1 MFSDHRLLRV
11 VGLSSVVSGCGSLR
25 KKRASHCPDTLTG
38 PSISIRPHWRA
49 RSARLPPRRSPLLRD
64 RRNGPLVRQI
74 AAQLVRMGNWTAS
87 FGGIG
92 STASPRLIPDAPFK
106 RNDPILHG
114 WMDGFILWLGAG
126 QQSVARHRT
135 RVRDCDMT
143 GRVMNHFCRKS
154 IRLHSIRFS

>member
-1 MFSDHRLLRV
+1 MFSDHRLLKV

-49 RSARLPPRRSPLLRD
+49 HSAGLPPRRSPLLRD

-74 AAQLVRMGNWTAS
+74 AAQLVRMRNWTAS

-92 STASPRLIPDAPFK
+92 STASPRLIPDAPFGGTI
-106 RNDPILHG
+106 RAS
-114 WMDGFILWLGAG
+114 MDGCMYSSSGSSPGSSQWLA
-126 QQSVARHRT
+126 
-135 RVRDCDMT
+135 T
-143 GRVMNHFCRKS
+143 G
-154 IRLHSIRFS
+154 LA

>member
-38 PSISIRPHWRA
+38 PSISIRPHWHA
-49 RSARLPPRRSPLLRD
+49 YSARLPPRRSPLLRD

-74 AAQLVRMGNWTAS
+74 AAQLVRMRNWTAS

-92 STASPRLIPDAPFK
+92 STSSPRLIPDAPFK
-106 RNDPILHG
+106 RNDPSLHG
-114 WMDGFILWLGAG
+114 WMDGFLVWLVTG

-135 RVRDCDMT
+135 RV
-143 GRVMNHFCRKS
+143 
-154 IRLHSIRFS
+154 

>member
-25 KKRASHCPDTLTG
+25 KTRASHCPDTLTG
-38 PSISIRPHWRA
+38 PSISIRPHWHA
-49 RSARLPPRRSPLLRD
+49 HSARLPPRRSPLLRD

-74 AAQLVRMGNWTAS
+74 AAQLVRMRNWTAS

-106 RNDPILHG
+106 RNDPSLHG
-114 WMDGFILWLGAG
+114 WMDGFLTIFVKRRWRA
-126 QQSVARHRT
+126 T
-135 RVRDCDMT
+135 
-143 GRVMNHFCRKS
+143 
-154 IRLHSIRFS
+154 